1 MLSALRCREFAR
13 QCAEWGAIVEP
24 SQRPNF
30 VSTAR
35 AWLALAGAIEC
46 AARHHGIRELE
57 GFRRKLN

>member
-1 MLSALRCREFAR
+1 MLSALQCRDFAR
-13 QCAEWGAIVEP
+13 QCAEWGAIVDP
-24 SQRPNF
+24 SQRPGL

-46 AARHHGIRELE
+46 VVRHHGIGELE